1 MLNALTL
8 PHVKFSRFDAT
19 VSLIVVGLALATGLL
34 LWRGDRVGV
43 QVVQVSPVE
52 GSTGVSTRA
61 VLQVTFDQTMSPSKS
76 DLPLTI
82 SPPVE
87 GEVRWD
93 GHSLIFSPA
102 EPLAPETLYTVTLA
116 ETLTSQQ
123 GRPVRGLSSW
133 QFRTRQPRLLYV
145 APDAD
150 DHDQI
155 FSMDP
160 AAGRGEPVQLTVEPL
175 GVFDFA
181 LAPDGATLAYA
192 ALREDGGSDLW
203 AVSTDGHSR
212 TPLLTCSEAIC
223 NAAAWSPDGRRL
235 VYERRTLLVPGGA
248 PGPPRLWWLNPAS
261 GDSVPVFDDNQII
274 GYGAVWSPD
283 GHWLSYVAPSSQGVQ
298 IYNVDDGRSFLV
310 PSRMGGLAV
319 WSPDSTTVLVA
330 DIQPG
335 DAGFSVHLLKAVPQ
349 SGQLADISGEA
360 APVEDGSPVWSPDG
374 AWIAFTRK
382 AAGASMGKQIWLMRA
397 DGSQARYLTAE
408 PDIHHGLPAWSPDG
422 RYLVFQ
428 RFHLKE
434 LGARP
439 SIWRLEVETGQMQEL
454 VAAANRPVW
463 LP

>member
-1 MLNALTL
+1 MLNSLTL
-8 PHVKFSRFDAT
+8 PHLKFSRFDAA
-19 VSLIVVGLALATGLL
+19 VSLMLVGLALATALL
-34 LWRGDRVGV
+34 FWRGDRVGV

-61 VLQVTFDQTMSPSKS
+61 VLRVTFDQTMSTSERE
-76 DLPLTI
+76 LPLTI

-87 GEVRWD
+87 GEVRWE
-93 GHSLIFSPA
+93 GTSLIFSPV
-102 EPLAPETLYTVTLA
+102 ESLAPETLYTVTLA

-133 QFRTRQPRLLYV
+133 QFQTRQPRLLYV

-155 FSMDP
+155 FSLNP
-160 AAGRGEPVQLTVEPL
+160 AEPGEPVRLTAEPL

-181 LAPDGATLAYA
+181 LAPDGTTLVYA

-203 AVSTDGHSR
+203 AVATDGSNR
-212 TPLLTCSEAIC
+212 SPLLTCSEAIC
-223 NAAAWSPDGRRL
+223 NAAVWAPDGQRL
-235 VYERRTLLVPGGA
+235 VYERRTLLIPGGA
-248 PGPPRLWWLNPAS
+248 PGPPRLWWLNPAN

-283 GHWLSYVAPSSQGVQ
+283 GRWLSYVAPSSQGVQ
-298 IYNVDDGRSFLV
+298 IYNVDDGQSFLV

-330 DIQPG
+330 DIQPS
-335 DAGFSVHLLKAVPQ
+335 DTGFSVHLLKAIPQ

-360 APVEDGSPVWSPDG
+360 APVEDGSPVWSPNG
-374 AWIAFTRK
+374 EWIAFTRK
-382 AAGASMGKQIWLMRA
+382 PAGASMGKQIWRMRA
-397 DGSQARYLTAE
+397 DGSEARYLTAE

-439 SIWRLEVETGQMQEL
+439 SIWLLEVEAGQMREL
-454 VAAANRPVW
+454 VAAASRPVW